1 MNSNLEH
8 CLQYCKVCQNQK
20 FSMQEG
26 IVCGL
31 SNQKP
36 DFYDTCDDF
45 VEDIEKKER
54 AEMMHRDSFVEIHKV
69 NASTRFTNRIID
81 VIFSYVFVFIAFR
94 ALMAT
99 GDRFIYRIT
108 YAELILLFYAFLIG
122 YYVVFEALLGKTI
135 GKMVTKTKVVNME
148 GGKPSFLQIVVRSLV
163 RFIPFE
169 PFSFLG
175 ADATGW
181 HDTMSDTR
189 VINDEA
195 KF

>member
-1 MNSNLEH
+1 
-8 CLQYCKVCQNQK
+8 
-20 FSMQEG
+20 
-26 IVCGL
+26 
-31 SNQKP
+31 
-36 DFYDTCDDF
+36 
-45 VEDIEKKER
+45 
-54 AEMMHRDSFVEIHKV
+54 
-69 NASTRFTNRIID
+69 
-81 VIFSYVFVFIAFR
+81 
-94 ALMAT
+94 MAT